1 MKTSCVYLDQCRIMN
16 DDKLYLSNSVI
27 LDSFCEP
34 LIKSSSKELGP
45 CQKGD
50 RTGPADAVYRKQR
63 GGTTKNID
71 FVECIHYD
79 IWPNSSSSFITRR
92 RSNNWPSNIII
103 GNIKCQGCDV
113 VSVGHHDSETNDMQ
127 WRISFPGEQILL
139 LDLTDVQ
146 ILCYA
151 LIKIILEYVSKRSG
165 VLVPYKTCTALVCGA
180 LFMSIG
186 RLKLH

>member
-1 MKTSCVYLDQCRIMN
+1 MIFLF
-16 DDKLYLSNSVI
+16 SNQV
-27 LDSFCEP
+27 
-34 LIKSSSKELGP
+34 LGP

-50 RTGPADAVYRKQR
+50 ITGPADAVYRKQR
-63 GGTTKNID
+63 GRTTKNID

-79 IWPNSSSSFITRR
+79 IWPNSANSSITRR
-92 RSNNWPSNIII
+92 RPNNWTSNITI

-113 VSVGHHDSETNDMQ
+113 VPVGHHDSEANDMQ
-127 WRISFPGEQILL
+127 RRISFLGEQILL

-165 VLVPYKTCTALVCGA
+165 VLVPYKTCIALVCGA
-180 LFMSIG
+180 LFMSMG